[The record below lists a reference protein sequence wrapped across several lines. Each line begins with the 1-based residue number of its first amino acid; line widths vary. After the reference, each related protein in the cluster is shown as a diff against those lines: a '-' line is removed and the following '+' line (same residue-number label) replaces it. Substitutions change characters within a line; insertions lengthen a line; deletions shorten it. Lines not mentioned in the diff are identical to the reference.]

1 MFLRSLKEAAEDRA
15 EERKKRK
22 IEKEK
27 MKRRSRKYGQAQ
39 LKHSRR
45 GIKSCF
51 LAVCA
56 LFILVLIFSVSYITR
71 GDVNILIGLC
81 GILVVVLAAAGLKSG
96 IQGLKEREKNYITCK
111 VGIGLNGIF
120 LLGMAGIFIRG
131 LF

>member
-1 MFLRSLKEAAEDRA
+1 MFLRSLKEAADDRA

-71 GDVNILIGLC
+71 GDVGILIGLC
-81 GILVVVLAAAGLKSG
+81 GILVVVLAVSGLKAG
-96 IQGLKEREKNYITCK
+96 IQGLTEREKNYITCK
-111 VGIGLNGIF
+111 VGIALNGVF
-120 LLGMAGIFIRG
+120 LLGMAGIFVRG

>member
-1 MFLRSLKEAAEDRA
+1 MFLRSLKEAADDRA
-15 EERKKRK
+15 KERKKRK

-51 LAVCA
+51 FAVCA
-56 LFILVLIFSVSYITR
+56 LFVLVLIFSVSYITR
-71 GDVNILIGLC
+71 GEVGILIGLC
-81 GILVVVLAAAGLKSG
+81 GILAVVLSASGLKSG
-96 IQGLKEREKNYITCK
+96 IQGLKEREKNYFTCK
-111 VGIGLNGIF
+111 VGIALNGLF
-120 LLGMAGIFIRG
+120 LLGMAGIFVRG

>member
-1 MFLRSLKEAAEDRA
+1 MFLRSLKEAADDRA

-56 LFILVLIFSVSYITR
+56 LFMLVLSFSVSYITR
-71 GDVNILIGLC
+71 
-81 GILVVVLAAAGLKSG
+81 
-96 IQGLKEREKNYITCK
+96 
-111 VGIGLNGIF
+111 
-120 LLGMAGIFIRG
+120 
-131 LF
+131 

>member
-1 MFLRSLKEAAEDRA
+1 MFLRSLREAVEDRA
-15 EERKKRK
+15 EERRKKK

-56 LFILVLIFSVSYITR
+56 LFVLVLIFSVSYINR

-81 GILVVVLAAAGLKSG
+81 GILVVAIAAAGLKAG

-111 VGIGLNGIF
+111 VGIGLNGFF
-120 LLGMAGIFIRG
+120 LLGMAGIFVRG

>member
-15 EERKKRK
+15 EERKKKK

-51 LAVCA
+51 LAVCS
-56 LFILVLIFSVSYITR
+56 LFILALIFSVSYITR
-71 GDVNILIGLC
+71 GDVNILIGFC
-81 GILVVVLAAAGLKSG
+81 GIFVTSSLINGFPSFVYNSSTCDGTYNLSLYLAAMEWCVFS
-96 IQGLKEREKNYITCK
+96 
-111 VGIGLNGIF
+111 F
-120 LLGMAGIFIRG
+120 
-131 LF
+131 

>member
-15 EERKKRK
+15 EERKKKK

-51 LAVCA
+51 LAVCS
-56 LFILVLIFSVSYITR
+56 LFILALIFSVSYITR
-71 GDVNILIGLC
+71 GDVNILIGFC
-81 GILVVVLAAAGLKSG
+81 GIFVVILAAAGLKAG

-111 VGIGLNGIF
+111 VGIALNGVF

>member
-1 MFLRSLKEAAEDRA
+1 MFLRSLKEAADDRA

-56 LFILVLIFSVSYITR
+56 LFILVLIDPASDDCEHTTVGELPT
-71 GDVNILIGLC
+71 GK
-81 GILVVVLAAAGLKSG
+81 AAK
-96 IQGLKEREKNYITCK
+96 
-111 VGIGLNGIF
+111 
-120 LLGMAGIFIRG
+120 
-131 LF
+131 

>member
-1 MFLRSLKEAAEDRA
+1 MFLRSLKEAADDRA

-39 LKHSRR
+39 LKDSRR

-71 GDVNILIGLC
+71 GDVGILIGLC
-81 GILVVVLAAAGLKSG
+81 GILVVVLAVSGLKAG

-111 VGIGLNGIF
+111 VGIALNGVF
-120 LLGMAGIFIRG
+120 LLGMAGIFVRG